1 MPIMHYSTNLG
12 IKNWA
17 KEDRPREKLVLK
29 GRNSLSDA
37 ELIGILI
44 ASGTKE
50 LSAVD
55 LSKNI
60 LASVGNDLNE
70 LAKLSIKDLLKF
82 KGIGEAKAI
91 SIVAALEL
99 GRRRKETLSSNKPK
113 INSPA
118 DVYEL
123 MTPDLLDIE
132 KEEFWI
138 ILLNRAHHVIKKIL
152 ISSGGISGTTVDPR
166 MIFKEAIENLASGI
180 ILIHNHPS
188 GNLTPSQS
196 DFQITR
202 KLTEGGKFMDL
213 PVLDHLIFSNSGF
226 YSFKDEGHL

>member
-1 MPIMHYSTNLG
+1 MPITHYSTNLG

-29 GRNSLSDA
+29 GRNSLSDG

-132 KEEFWI
+132 KRR
-138 ILLNRAHHVIKKIL
+138 ILDYPFK
-152 ISSGGISGTTVDPR
+152 SSSPCDQ
-166 MIFKEAIENLASGI
+166 EN
-180 ILIHNHPS
+180 PY
-188 GNLTPSQS
+188 
-196 DFQITR
+196 
-202 KLTEGGKFMDL
+202 KFRRYFRD
-213 PVLDHLIFSNSGF
+213 NS
-226 YSFKDEGHL
+226 